1 MIALH
6 PVNRGVDDVKPC
18 PSQLK
23 YTIADAFD
31 GLATRFGIAHNP
43 SFTNIMAPSFELG
56 LDQYNGSSLPPACIA
71 T

>member
-6 PVNRGVDDVKPC
+6 AANRGVDDVKPC

-23 YTIADAFD
+23 DTIADAFD

-43 SFTNIMAPSFELG
+43 SFTNIMTPGFELG
-56 LDQYNGSSLPPACIA
+56 LDQYDGGSLPHACIA